1 MITFISGGSESAR
14 LIAGFRSFMDDA
26 EITVITTPAYT
37 EESFCGC
44 SVPDLDTQTFL
55 FAGVLNTRT
64 WHGIQGDTCTTHRAL
79 RRLGTEEPQAIG
91 DQERALHISRAQRLK
106 NERLTDVT
114 IAITRAYG
122 IVAQIL
128 PANDGIGEWSV
139 TTPSGRISLARFR
152 ATYSDDTHACA
163 VHAPLGTTPHAS
175 MESVAA
181 IRNSDIVILGPGRPF
196 TGIIPALMCTGIP
209 EALREVPVI
218 SFVPFT
224 LERGMT
230 PGKKTYAPEK
240 GAECPM
246 YDQFTDLYLMDT
258 RDPLPFDNA
267 LRVDTRMDSRIRR
280 ESLAWDMMA
289 LAEGLKKKSRQ

>member
-1 MITFISGGSESAR
+1 MITFISGGSASAR

-26 EITVITTPAYT
+26 EITVIKTPAYA

-44 SVPDLDTQTFL
+44 SVPYLETLIFL

-64 WHGIQGDTCTTHRAL
+64 WHGIRGDTCTTHRAL
-79 RRLGTEEPQAIG
+79 RRLGTEESQAVG

-106 NERLTDVT
+106 KERLTDAT
-114 IAITRAYG
+114 TAISRAYG

-128 PANDGIGEWSV
+128 PANDDIGGWSV
-139 TTPSGRISLARFR
+139 TTPFDRTSLTRFR
-152 ATYSDDTHACA
+152 VTYSDDTHACA
-163 VHAPLGTTPHAS
+163 VHAPSGTAPHAS
-175 MESVAA
+175 VESVDA
-181 IRNSDIVILGPGRPF
+181 IRNSDIVIIGPGRPV

-209 EALREVPVI
+209 KALREVPVI

-224 LERGMT
+224 RERSMT
-230 PGKKTYAPEK
+230 PAKKTYAPEK

-246 YDQFTDLYLMDT
+246 YDPFTDLYLMDT

-267 LRVDTRMDSRIRR
+267 LRVDTRMDSRVRR
-280 ESLAWDMMA
+280 ESLAWDLMA
-289 LAEGLKKKSRQ
+289 LAEGLKKKNRQ